1 MRLNRLLPG
10 LTLVGALLLALP
22 SQAARLEFWRFN
34 TEENTLTFTTDD
46 GIQPTAQLLSSPTR
60 LVIDLPGT
68 TLNTPEEQPFDGA
81 IKEIRVGKV
90 DTDTTRLVVEYN
102 DGYTVD
108 PNQVQ
113 VRGESSR
120 QWTVQL
126 PDAIETT
133 ATETA
138 ATETPIASSPSG
150 ASGDG
155 ASRSSRLLA
164 ERRRNNAERQRNNS
178 VRNRPVQGASTRIQ
192 GVTATADGF
201 FIRTAGESPQIEVTR
216 EEKDGV
222 RTIAIAVDQAAV
234 ALGLT
239 SSRLPNNRYSIENWR
254 VNQVSADP
262 AKAEITLTL
271 GEASPDWEIS
281 AGDSGIV
288 ILPKDVSISSVPDEN
303 PSGSSAAESTI
314 ASSARRPAATRQ
326 LEPGELPTLPNG
338 RFTVVIDPGHGGRD
352 PGAVGING
360 LQEKQV
366 VNDIAPRVAAI
377 LRQQGVNVVMTRDRD
392 IEVDLAPRVQTAE
405 RANASIFVSIHANA
419 ISMSRPDVN
428 GLETFYSSDAGQRL
442 ANTVHST
449 VLRAMGMRDRR
460 VRSARFY
467 VIRRTS
473 MPAILVETGF
483 VTGAEDA
490 PNLADPAWR
499 ERMATAIAQ
508 GILLH
513 LERGI

>member
-1 MRLNRLLPG
+1 MVRLNRLLPG
-10 LTLVGALLLALP
+10 LTLVGALMLALP
-22 SQAARLEFWRFN
+22 AEAARLQFWRFD
-34 TEENTLTFTTDD
+34 TEENQLIFTTDD
-46 GIQPTAQLLSSPTR
+46 SVQPTAQLLANPTR

-68 TLNTPEEQPFDGA
+68 TIIDPDTQAFGGA
-81 IKEIRVGKV
+81 VKEVRVGEL
-90 DTDTTRLVVEYN
+90 DAETTRLVVEYN
-102 DGYTVD
+102 SGYTVD
-108 PNQVQ
+108 PTQVQ
-113 VRGESSR
+113 VRGEGAR

-126 PDAIETT
+126 PEAE
-133 ATETA
+133 EV
-138 ATETPIASSPSG
+138 
-150 ASGDG
+150 
-155 ASRSSRLLA
+155 SSRDIADEQTDGEQASEQEAARTSARSLA
-164 ERRRNNAERQRNNS
+164 NRVS
-178 VRNRPVQGASTRIQ
+178 NRPVQGADTRIQ

-201 FIRTAGESPQIEVTR
+201 FIRTVGETPQLEVSR
-216 EEKDGV
+216 FEEDGQ
-222 RTIAIAVDQAAV
+222 RYITMTFEQTAV
-234 ALGLT
+234 ALGVT
-239 SSRLPNNRYSIENWR
+239 TARLPVNRYSIDSWR
-254 VNQVSADP
+254 VNQASANP
-262 AKAEITLTL
+262 ARAEITLAL
-271 GEASPDWEIS
+271 GEGSPDWDIS
-281 AGDSGIV
+281 ANDGGVV
-288 ILPKDVSISSVPDEN
+288 ILPKDASISSIPDAGKPEA
-303 PSGSSAAESTI
+303 GAATMV
-314 ASSARRPAATRQ
+314 ASNERRPAEARQ
-326 LEPGELPTLPNG
+326 VPTTGELPTLPNG

-377 LRQQGVNVVMTRDRD
+377 LREQGANVVMTRDSD

-405 RANASIFVSIHANA
+405 RVNASIFVSIHANA

-428 GLETFYSSDAGQRL
+428 GLETFYASDSGQRL
-442 ANTVHST
+442 ANTVHAT

-499 ERMATAIAQ
+499 ERMAEAIAE

-513 LERGI
+513 LQRGL